1 MDKKKR
7 DKVKPV
13 AKKGPAEGEAQED
26 LELAN
31 EQAQR
36 VKGGA
41 AISIPKQIDKS
52 SPILS

>member
-7 DKVKPV
+7 EKSSESSKKRP
-13 AKKGPAEGEAQED
+13 AKGEAQED

-36 VKGGA
+36 VKGGH
-41 AISIPKQIDKS
+41 IMQKVTTD
-52 SPILS
+52 

>member
-13 AKKGPAEGEAQED
+13 AKKGSAKAEAQED
-26 LELAN
+26 LELEN
-31 EQAQR
+31 EEAQR

-41 AISIPKQIDKS
+41 PISVPKQIDKS